1 MNYERTS
8 LVLKAMAD
16 PNRMKI
22 IDLLSSSSLCAC
34 DVLAHFDFTQP
45 TLSHHM
51 KVLEKA
57 GIISVSKQ
65 SQWHHYTL
73 RDDFVRDFMAS
84 MLQLLFKNGEICVCQ
99 TSCHCPEKLTDT
111 LSTHTDKEIINT

>member
-1 MNYERTS
+1 MDYEKMS

-16 PNRMKI
+16 PKRMKI
-22 IDLLSSSSLCAC
+22 IDLLSYGHLCAC

-57 GIISVSKQ
+57 GIVSVTKQ
-65 SQWHHYTL
+65 GQWHYYAL
-73 RDDFVRDFMAS
+73 RTDFVKKFMDE
-84 MLQLLFKNGEICVCQ
+84 MQQLLKNGQE
-99 TSCHCPEKLTDT
+99 
-111 LSTHTDKEIINT
+111 

>member
-1 MNYERTS
+1 MDYEKTS

-16 PNRMKI
+16 PKRLKI
-22 IDLLSSSSLCAC
+22 IDLLSQDSLCAC
-34 DVLAHFDFTQP
+34 EVLEHFDFTQP

-65 SQWHHYTL
+65 GHWHHYALEERFVTEL
-73 RDDFVRDFMAS
+73 RDS
-84 MLQLLFKNGEICVCQ
+84 MEHLFARPK
-99 TSCHCPEKLTDT
+99 
-111 LSTHTDKEIINT
+111 